1 MSKYRITNILVIPV
15 LIIMISGLPSVTNA
29 EQRAL
34 SDGYVNGLSTA
45 ALGGVVDN
53 LKKDPKSGRVTFY
66 STSVWQNGMRAFTS
80 FGGYSIDGNVVHEG
94 RRFILLGDESVE
106 LSGTDSAPGA
116 IEELMYALGT
126 CIIASTNANAALMGV
141 KLNRLNVRLESD
153 LDIHGLFAVDAKVR
167 PGILNIRAEVT
178 IGGDADAATLEKI
191 AMLGY
196 KYSPVS
202 ETIRNG
208 INFIPEIY
216 VSQGAVIEAEL
227 PDEAVVTEASK

>member
-34 SDGYVNGLSTA
+34 TDDYVNGLSTA

-80 FGGYSIDGNVVHEG
+80 FGGYS
-94 RRFILLGDESVE
+94 
-106 LSGTDSAPGA
+106 
-116 IEELMYALGT
+116 
-126 CIIASTNANAALMGV
+126 GV

-167 PGILNIRAEVT
+167 PGIMNIRAEVT

>member
-1 MSKYRITNILVIPV
+1 MSKYRIINFLVIPV
-15 LIIMISGLPSVTNA
+15 LVLMISGLPAVTNA
-29 EQRAL
+29 EQR
-34 SDGYVNGLSTA
+34 SISGGYVNGLNTD
-45 ALGGVVDN
+45 ALGGVVDM
-53 LKKDPKSGRVTFY
+53 LKKDPGSGRVTFY
-66 STSVWQNGMRAFTS
+66 STSVWQSGMRAFTT
-80 FGGYSIDGNVVHEG
+80 FGGYSINGNVVHED
-94 RRFILLGDESVE
+94 RRFILLGDEGAE

-116 IEELMYALGT
+116 VEELMYALGT

-167 PGILNIRAEVT
+167 PGIMNIRAEVT

-191 AMLGY
+191 ALLGY

-208 INFIPEIY
+208 INFIPEIF

-227 PDEAVVTEASK
+227 PDEAVVIEASK